1 MLSERSRHQLSRVIS
16 KNRRLTDRTL
26 LLFLGSGVRD
36 VRLYDCSGLSSTA
49 LQAIPRLAPALE
61 RLQLDYCGQLDSV
74 AFRALGTL
82 PHLSHLALYGAYLVR
97 KEDWLAFFAEHGAQ
111 LTAFC
116 LRETARFDGAC
127 VEALVRHAPRIHTLQ
142 LAQIGCLD
150 DACVQCLAA
159 LPRLVHLDVSQPGVS
174 RLGVPPASLTDAG
187 VVPLLQ
193 RHTHLTSLHLAKNA
207 ALSSATVDAIGPHLT
222 HLVADGLV
230 NVSAD
235 AWIRLWKRC
244 PHLAHLSLRGAG
256 ITDACVA
263 ALAQLPHLTTL
274 NLNSNALTKA
284 GLLALARVP
293 LHTLDVG
300 FVRSVDDELLD
311 TLAASIP
318 TLTKLYVFGC
328 PRVTHFAHPRI
339 TVIGRERRA

>member
-1 MLSERSRHQLSRVIS
+1 MQR
-16 KNRRLTDRTL
+16 
-26 LLFLGSGVRD
+26 
-36 VRLYDCSGLSSTA
+36 
-49 LQAIPRLAPALE
+49 
-61 RLQLDYCGQLDSV
+61 
-74 AFRALGTL
+74 
-82 PHLSHLALYGAYLVR
+82 
-97 KEDWLAFFAEHGAQ
+97 
-111 LTAFC
+111 
-116 LRETARFDGAC
+116 
-127 VEALVRHAPRIHTLQ
+127 
-142 LAQIGCLD
+142 
-150 DACVQCLAA
+150 LAA

-174 RLGVPPASLTDAG
+174 QLGVPPASLTDAG
-187 VVPLLQ
+187 VIPLLQ
-193 RHTHLTSLHLAKNA
+193 RHTHLTSLHVGKNA
-207 ALSSATVDAIGPHLT
+207 ALSSAAVDAMGPHLT

-235 AWIRLWKRC
+235 AWIRLWQRC

-274 NLNSNALTKA
+274 TLHSNALTKA
-284 GLLALARVP
+284 GLSALARVP